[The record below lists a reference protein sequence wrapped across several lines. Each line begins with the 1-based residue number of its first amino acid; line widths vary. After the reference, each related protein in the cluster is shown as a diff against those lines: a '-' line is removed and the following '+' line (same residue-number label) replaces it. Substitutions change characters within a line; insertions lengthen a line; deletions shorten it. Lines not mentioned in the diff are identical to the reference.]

1 MKTLLLAALLGA
13 AVPAG
18 AAEVETI
25 ARAQLLGGQHFV
37 GSERGALAGNFSML
51 VAPAVRY
58 NSRWAFL
65 PTFTSAYQGTRRV
78 VDLLGAGTLFQEQ
91 MDHRVSLKAVHSPD
105 GSLWRWKAG
114 AGYRMELLKETKDER
129 WMRGLFDYQ
138 SLELGAEA
146 EYVYREPYSLRLTYD
161 YAYTFFPNY
170 RSLESQ
176 VSSDFTGQ
184 PLSRELA
191 GDRVLDTYANM
202 LGASFDLPFGD
213 ASSAEFALRE
223 TQTLYPRQPIVEE
236 SGLLSADKR
245 ADYRTDLTAGLRS
258 PVELGVDLRAVLSA
272 NLSAASLISNQNS
285 YDARRTRFLSQ
296 YYNYLQLG
304 VGGSVRFDW
313 GDERQPVSAALSLAL
328 SRRTY
333 PHRSVQDAAGSYQG
347 DTLRQNTWSLGADLR
362 YPMAPHF
369 ALLFELEHGR
379 TTSNYGYAQF
389 YRYDYAATDY
399 LFGLQYEY

>member
-1 MKTLLLAALLGA
+1 MRNLLLAALLGA

-18 AAEVETI
+18 AAEVEPI
-25 ARAQLLGGQHFV
+25 IRAQLLGGQHFV
-37 GSERGALAGNFSML
+37 GSERGALAGNLSFL
-51 VAPAVRY
+51 AAPAVRF
-58 NSRWAFL
+58 NGRWALL
-65 PTFTSAYQGTRRV
+65 PTFSSAYQGTRRV

-91 MDHRVSLKAVHSPD
+91 MDHRVSLKAVHSPE

-114 AGYRMELLKETKDER
+114 LGCRMELLKETTDER
-129 WMRGLFDYQ
+129 WTRGLFDYQ
-138 SLELGAEA
+138 ALEAGAEA
-146 EYVYREPYSLRLTYD
+146 EYVYRDPFSLRLTYD

-176 VSSDFTGQ
+176 TAGDFTGQ

-202 LGASFDLPFGD
+202 LGAAFDLPFGD
-213 ASSAEFALRE
+213 ASSAQLSVRE

-236 SGLLSADKR
+236 SGLFSTDKR
-245 ADYRTDLTAGLRS
+245 ADYRTDLSASLRS
-258 PVELGVDLRAVLSA
+258 PVELGLDLRAVLAGS
-272 NLSAASLISNQNS
+272 LSAASLISNQNS

-296 YYNYLQLG
+296 YYNYLQVG
-304 VGGSVRFDW
+304 VGGSVRIDW

-333 PHRSVQDAAGSYQG
+333 PHRSVQDASGTYQG
-347 DTLRQNTWSLGADLR
+347 ETLRQNTWSLGADLR